1 MNVITQLLICV
12 RTMVDVLIPLEV
24 MNVNARLVSQE
35 KIAVLILM
43 IVKKNHVKMD
53 DVLMEL
59 QVIVATAILGSQELS
74 ESFIWLSLSI

>member
-12 RTMVDVLIPLEV
+12 RTMVVVLILLEV

>member
-12 RTMVDVLIPLEV
+12 RTMVVVLIPLEV

-74 ESFIWLSLSI
+74 ESFIRLSLSI

>member
-74 ESFIWLSLSI
+74 ESFIRLSLSI